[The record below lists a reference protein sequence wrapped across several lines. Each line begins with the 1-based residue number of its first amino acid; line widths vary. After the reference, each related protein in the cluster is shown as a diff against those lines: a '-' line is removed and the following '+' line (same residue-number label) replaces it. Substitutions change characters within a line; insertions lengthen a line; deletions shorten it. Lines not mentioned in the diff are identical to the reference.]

1 VTDDRRDDEEA
12 AAWLLARERGAPG
25 PSVPAA
31 TAERYQRLQALIE
44 ELPEL
49 PRGAAP
55 GDDWQKAVFAALDAP
70 AGASAAGAS
79 AAGASAVGPPAADPS
94 AAGGVST
101 PAGESKAPRLAVMPG
116 GAELVRTRRIVSI
129 VRWVALAAIVPL
141 LALVALFAFRP
152 PPPPS
157 DPVAFATL
165 DVEVLAGRDA
175 HRSPDPSVGDQLVVR
190 GMVHGTGE
198 LRVYDADG
206 AMRAQCTQAAADC
219 VVARTGSRSNLQL
232 TLPLRAP
239 GALRVVL
246 FAAPLDGPSG
256 GLDADVAAAGRAG
269 ISVTTREPI
278 QVR

>member
-1 VTDDRRDDEEA
+1 MTDDRRDDDEA

-25 PSVPAA
+25 PSVPAT

-49 PRGAAP
+49 PHGAAP
-55 GDDWQKAVFAALDAP
+55 GDDWPKAVFAALDVP
-70 AGASAAGAS
+70 TGASPVAAAAAGP
-79 AAGASAVGPPAADPS
+79 SAVGPS
-94 AAGGVST
+94 
-101 PAGESKAPRLAVMPG
+101 APRLAVMPG
-116 GAELVRTRRIVSI
+116 GAELVRTKRIVSI
-129 VRWVALAAIVPL
+129 VRWAALAAVVPL
-141 LALVALFAFRP
+141 VVLVALFALRP
-152 PPPPS
+152 PPPPN

-175 HRSPDPSVGDQLVVR
+175 HRSTDPSVGDQLVVR
-190 GMVHGTGE
+190 GMVHGPGE
-198 LRVYDADG
+198 LRVYDSAG
-206 AMRAQCTQAAADC
+206 AMLARCARAAADC
-219 VVARTGSRSNLQL
+219 VVERTGSRSNLQL
-232 TLPLRAP
+232 TVPLRAP

-269 ISVTTREPI
+269 VSVTTREPV